1 MSSCAAA
8 CVQCTSRG
16 WTTLQCRIQAGK
28 PLSALDGVPYAV
40 KDDTD
45 ALPYSTTGGTTYVR
59 PQAVAARA
67 VLRKLQRL
75 HQQSSCWQELGMF
88 RSRVSSKPDV
98 LWQTP
103 TKVVVLYVQMASIR
117 MVTRDA
123 ELVASMR
130 ETGAVLIGKTALVE
144 HGLSAMGLNT
154 RSGTPRNPYNPS
166 HLTGGSS
173 SGSAAAVAAGL
184 CPFAFGAPQGSY

>member
-1 MSSCAAA
+1 M
-8 CVQCTSRG
+8 
-16 WTTLQCRIQAGK
+16 
-28 PLSALDGVPYAV
+28 PYAV

-59 PQAVAARA
+59 PQTSAVQADP
-67 VLRKLQRL
+67 RKLQRFAL
-75 HQQSSCWQELGMF
+75 TELVLAGAGKF
-88 RSRVSSKPDV
+88 RSGVSTEHNI

-103 TKVVVLYVQMASIR
+103 TQVFMLGVQMASIR

-130 ETGAVLIGKTALVE
+130 ETGAVLVGKTALVE

-173 SGSAAAVAAGL
+173 SGSAAAVSAGL
-184 CPFAFGAPQGSY
+184 CPFAFGARCRTAPEAGCMFAALMESPQCST